1 MVQKYIK
8 IHSDDLVAVALC
20 PLEIGLYVMSMVK
33 RLHLLKILPKD
44 INLRWKILKKI
55 SLLLNMDIRLVS
67 QRKISSKEAGF
78 IHTTWKL
85 A

>member
-20 PLEIGLYVMSMVK
+20 PLEQGTVCNVDGQEVTLIEDIAQRHKFTL
-33 RLHLLKILPKD
+33 KD
-44 INLRWKILKKI
+44 IKK
-55 SLLLNMDIRLVS
+55 SDLLLNMDILLVS

-78 IHTTWKL
+78 IHTT
-85 A
+85 